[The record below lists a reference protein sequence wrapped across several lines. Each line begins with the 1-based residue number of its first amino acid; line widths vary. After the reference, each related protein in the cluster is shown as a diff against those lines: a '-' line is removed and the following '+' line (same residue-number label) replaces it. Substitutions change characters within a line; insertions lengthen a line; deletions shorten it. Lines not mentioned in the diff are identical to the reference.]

1 MYKRQLQQREN
12 SGFTGGGFSFGKEQT
27 PWSDESLV
35 QAISLSIVN
44 SLIHLGMIS
53 RNCRADGG
61 DRGGGWVRLH
71 LEHATQ
77 EESALFAA
85 CLEEILGPM
94 QKPRYVISR
103 SSKFITDTWL
113 SKIMPEVIAKFFRP
127 VKERLV
133 MYHTVPK
140 VLAASAEKAEI
151 FQRYWNEF
159 VSPSELFY
167 ARSKEGKMR
176 VEIIKSS
183 TMVPKNSLHRK
194 EIFL

>member
-1 MYKRQLQQREN
+1 
-12 SGFTGGGFSFGKEQT
+12 
-27 PWSDESLV
+27 
-35 QAISLSIVN
+35 
-44 SLIHLGMIS
+44 MIS

-71 LEHATQ
+71 LEHATE